1 MDNFQKALDFTL
13 RWEGL
18 YVFNKNDPGGETM
31 KGIIKTVYD
40 AYRDS
45 HKLPRQ
51 SVKLITDQ
59 EVYDIYSKQYWIAS
73 GADKITNPKLAIS
86 VFDMAVNTGVS
97 RAKRYL
103 GLTQDY
109 KQFNKNRLDY
119 YQKIANNNPKLQVFL
134 KGWNNRT
141 NDLIKYLETL

>member
-1 MDNFQKALDFTL
+1 MDILQKALSFTL
-13 RWEGL
+13 RWEGG
-18 YVFNKNDPGGETM
+18 YSNHPSDPGGETN

-51 SVKLITDQ
+51 SVKLITDK

-73 GADKITNPKLAIS
+73 GADKIADPKLAVS

-97 RAKRYL
+97 RAIRYL
-103 GLTQDY
+103 GLTKDY
-109 KQFNKNRLDY
+109 KQYNTNRLEY
-119 YQKIANNNPKLQVFL
+119 YKKISTTNPKLQVFL

-141 NDLIKYLETL
+141 NDLIKYVETI